1 MRWPAARVRAVQ
13 GMNHGYRNSPI
24 FILKVLFMK
33 SPLTTIDRLSLS
45 AKVWLVIAFVVAGL
59 FALTIISAV
68 DSRRLQMQARVHA
81 LSDEVST
88 AISILDAF
96 HARAAAG
103 ELSDEEAR
111 KQALAALTA
120 LRWGDGKGYVFGFDS
135 NYVLHLHGVMH
146 NRVGSNIKEDKDA
159 NGKRFY
165 QDMMA
170 ADQRDGHGETEY
182 TWPMPG
188 SKEVK
193 PKISYTAWYK
203 PWDLHIG
210 AGAYFVDIDAQ
221 FRQMLEGSLLRAFL
235 VGLLVIVVVW
245 RSMRSIR
252 QSIGGEPSYALA
264 MAGRIADGDLSD
276 SDAKQVFA
284 PGSTLDA
291 LQRMR
296 AKLVEIVREV
306 QQGSQVVSTA
316 SQQISRGNDDLSH
329 RTQEQASS
337 LEETAASMEEM
348 TSIVRQS
355 ADNASHADQLART
368 ARSQAERGG
377 EVAVRTSGAMRE
389 IEAASRQ
396 ITDIVQLIDEI
407 AFQTNL
413 LALNAAVE
421 AARAGE
427 QGRGFAVV
435 AGEVRN
441 LAQRSASAAKE
452 IKALIG
458 DTVDKVQAGSAL
470 VEESG
475 AVLASIVD
483 SVKRVTDIVA
493 EMSAAAQEQSSGIDQ
508 VNRAVMQMD
517 EVTQQNAALVEEA
530 AAAAR
535 AMQEQAD
542 ELAVQ
547 VRFFR
552 LDQAAAKPVPR
563 AAPVVRPAVAKRPE
577 PAVAGGWSEF

>member
-1 MRWPAARVRAVQ
+1 M
-13 GMNHGYRNSPI
+13 NSP
-24 FILKVLFMK
+24 LKY
-33 SPLTTIDRLSLS
+33 IDRLGLA

-59 FALTIISAV
+59 VALTVISAI
-68 DSRRLQMQARVHA
+68 DSRRLQMDARVHS
-81 LSDEVST
+81 LTDHVT
-88 AISILDAF
+88 AANAVMQSYYD
-96 HARAAAG
+96 RYKAG
-103 ELSDEEAR
+103 EFSEAEAQKR
-111 KQALAALTA
+111 ALAELQAM
-120 LRWGDGKGYVFGFDS
+120 RWNNGAGYVFVFDD
-135 NYVLHLHGVMH
+135 NFVLRMHPMLTDQVGRNVHDDADPNGHHLYQMMQKVDHDGGAGV
-146 NRVGSNIKEDKDA
+146 
-159 NGKRFY
+159 
-165 QDMMA
+165 
-170 ADQRDGHGETEY
+170 TEY
-182 TWPMPG
+182 VWPMPPE
-188 SKEVK
+188 KKLE
-193 PKISYTAWYK
+193 PKITYTTWFK
-203 PWDLHIG
+203 PWNLHIG
-210 AGAYFVDIDAQ
+210 AGAYFVDIDQQ
-221 FRQMLEGSLLRAFL
+221 FRSMLEGSLLRALL
-235 VGLLVIVVVW
+235 VGLLVIGVVW
-245 RSMRSIR
+245 RSMHSIR
-252 QSIGGEPSYALA
+252 RSIGGEPTYALA
-264 MAGRIADGDLSD
+264 MAGRIADGDL
-276 SDAKQVFA
+276 AA
-284 PGSTLDA
+284 TGSEQGFPEGSMLEA
-291 LQRMR
+291 LERMR

-316 SQQISRGNDDLSH
+316 AQEISRGNDDLSH

-348 TSIVRQS
+348 TSVVRQS
-355 ADNASHADQLART
+355 ADNAGHADQLARS
-368 ARSQAERGG
+368 ARAQAERGG

-389 IEAASRQ
+389 IESASRQ

-475 AVLASIVD
+475 QVLAGIVD

-493 EMSAAAQEQSSGIDQ
+493 EIAAAAQEQSSGIDQ
-508 VNRAVMQMD
+508 VNRAVIQMD

-535 AMQEQAD
+535 AMQEQSD
-542 ELAVQ
+542 ELERQ
-547 VRFFR
+547 IRYFR
-552 LDQAAAKPVPR
+552 LQDAPATPARPR
-563 AAPVVRPAVAKRPE
+563 APAAPVAPRAVA
-577 PAVAGGWSEF
+577 VAAGVWNEF